1 MTMNY
6 ETMVQIQDQKQKDLL
21 KDEMLPLDPEGRR
34 LAEHKRFTFDV
45 IETPV
50 DPLR

>member
-1 MTMNY
+1 MARDIRTM
-6 ETMVQIQDQKQKDLL
+6 EQIQDQKKRDLAKENL
-21 KDEMLPLDPEGRR
+21 IPLNPEGRR

>member
-1 MTMNY
+1 MKRDL
-6 ETMVQIQDQKQKDLL
+6 ETMKTIQEERAK
-21 KDEMLPLDPEGRR
+21 EMESEAMQPLDEEGKK

-45 IETPV
+45 IDTPV